1 MLVLLLAAAA
11 LAADLGVYRGALRLV
26 DERYLWPERIVPDA
40 MFRAAADRLESE
52 VEWLQSTEEGRLV
65 KLRGGR
71 WTTTVRLGD
80 DLAAALAELED
91 AVRAAGLPLDD
102 QLDLRAEILRG
113 ALSTLD
119 RHSVVLSGDSL
130 ERFDERLSG
139 TLTGIGVTLRDID
152 GHLTVIETFE
162 HGPAALAGMRVDD
175 RVARIDGVSTVG
187 MTPADATERIRG
199 RAGTPVRLDV
209 QRGATLIEL
218 NLVRQ
223 ELSIPNVTH
232 ATGPRGVGVVKIEHF
247 SEQTTANLQQA
258 IDALRTTGALDD
270 GLVVDL
276 RGNTGGSLVQ
286 SAKSA
291 DMFVD
296 GGVLVTTAG
305 RNGDKVPGLVRQIDA
320 RAEPMAY
327 DGPIIVLVDHE
338 TASGAEIL
346 AGALL
351 HLDRALLI
359 GETSFG
365 KGTVQTLYPLAEGLK
380 LKLTVAEYILDDD
393 AHVATVGLV
402 PDLALYPVNVEDGSA
417 WYADAQRVRS
427 RLGADTPLLHWPD
440 APGKDGGPRRDDPL
454 EVAVSILTAGGGA
467 TRDELIRTRD
477 ALLPALAAQQDGRV
491 QDALHGVGLDW
502 LGADISG
509 EPRVAAKLTPLTT
522 PRAGETVELS
532 VTVENLGPPLA
543 RAAIR
548 LRSTSPAW
556 DDLLLPVGKLT
567 AGATASGRARVRL
580 NADMPAREDRVVGV
594 LECEGCEPSVVWD
607 GTLAVEGL
615 GPPDVSVRAR
625 LEGGDVLVEVRNEDG
640 RSLGG
645 VRATLAFPGVEGL
658 ELGEPTRDLAIL
670 APGESHLYRLP
681 IAIASSYSAT
691 TLPLQVEV
699 RADGHGRI
707 ARWSVPVP
715 RDGSP
720 LTRDAPEV
728 TARTSRS
735 RQHPGTTT
743 LSLRLADDDGIDHV
757 VVFGGTERVDR
768 TRWDASVDWNEEK
781 LFWSAKAGK
790 RVTHS
795 VDVPVEPGTNRFTV
809 IAEDKSGL
817 RTVRTVYVYG
827 DGEPPSDDGVAF
839 SGG

>member
-1 MLVLLLAAAA
+1 VVLLLAAAA

-26 DERYLWPERIVPDA
+26 DERYLWPERIVPEA

-52 VEWLQSTEEGRLV
+52 VEWLQSVEDGRTA

-80 DLAAALAELED
+80 DLASALADLED
-91 AVRAAGLPLDD
+91 AVYAAGLPLDD
-102 QLDLRAEILRG
+102 DLDLRAEILRG

-139 TLTGIGVTLRDID
+139 TLTGIGVTLRDLD
-152 GHLTVIETFE
+152 GHLTVIETFA
-162 HGPAALAGMRVDD
+162 GAPAALAGIRVND
-175 RVARIDGVSTVG
+175 RIIRIDGVSTVG

-199 RAGTPVRLDV
+199 RAGTTVRIDV
-209 QRGATLIEL
+209 QRGATAMEL
-218 NLVRQ
+218 DLVRR

-232 ATGPRGVGVVKIEHF
+232 EVGPRGVGVVKIEHF

-258 IDALRTTGALDD
+258 IDALRAAGALEK
-270 GLVVDL
+270 GLVIDL

-296 GGVLVTTAG
+296 EGLLVTTAG

-320 RAEPMAY
+320 RSEVLAY
-327 DGPIIVLVDHE
+327 DGPMVVLVDHE

-351 HLDRALLI
+351 HLDRALLL

-380 LKLTVAEYILDDD
+380 LKLTVAEYILDND
-393 AHVATVGLV
+393 AHVAGVGLV

-417 WYADAQRVRS
+417 WYADAQRVRA
-427 RLGADTPLLHWPD
+427 RLGERTPLLHWPD
-440 APGKDGGPRRDDPL
+440 APAREGISSRDDPL
-454 EVAVSILTAGGGA
+454 DVATSILTAGSGT
-467 TRDELIRTRD
+467 TRTDLLRTRD
-477 ALLPALAAQQDGRV
+477 ALLPTLVAQQEGRV
-491 QDALHGVGLDW
+491 QDVLHGVGLDW
-502 LGADISG
+502 IGGAPAP
-509 EPRVAAKLTPLTT
+509 EPRVTAMLGTLTT

-532 VTVENLGPPLA
+532 VSVENLGPPLA

-556 DDLLLPVGKLT
+556 DDLLLPIGRLG
-567 AGATASGRARVRL
+567 AGVTGQGRARVRID
-580 NADMPAREDRVVGV
+580 ADTPGREDRVVGV
-594 LECEGCEPSVVWD
+594 LECQGCVPGVAWD
-607 GTLAVEGL
+607 GTLAIEGL
-615 GPPDVSVRAR
+615 GPPEVSVRAH
-625 LEGGDVLVEVRNEDG
+625 LDGNDVVVEVRNEDG
-640 RSLGG
+640 RTLAG
-645 VRATLAFPGVEGL
+645 VRATLAFPGVDGL
-658 ELGEPTRDLAIL
+658 ELGESARDLATL
-670 APGESHLYRLP
+670 APGESHAYRLP
-681 IAIASSYSAT
+681 VQIAAAFNET
-691 TLPLQVEV
+691 TLPLEVDV

-715 RDGSP
+715 RDGSAIQ
-720 LTRDAPEV
+720 RDAPEV
-728 TARTSRS
+728 VARATRS

-743 LSLRLADDDGIDHV
+743 LSVRLADVQGIDHV
-757 VVFGGTERVDR
+757 VIFGGTERVDR
-768 TRWDASVDWNEEK
+768 TRWDASVDWDDEK
-781 LFWSAKAGK
+781 LFWSAKGGK
-790 RVTHS
+790 RVAHA
-795 VDVPVEPGTNRFTV
+795 VEVPVGPGTNRFTV
-809 IAEDKSGL
+809 IAENKSGL

-839 SGG
+839 STP

>member
-1 MLVLLLAAAA
+1 MLLLAAAA

-26 DERYLWPERIVPDA
+26 DERYLWPERIVPEA

-52 VEWLQSTEEGRLV
+52 VEWLQSTEDGRVV

-80 DLAAALAELED
+80 DLAGTLAELED

-102 QLDLRAEILRG
+102 DLDLRAEILRG

-152 GHLTVIETFE
+152 GHLTVIETFA
-162 HGPAALAGMRVDD
+162 GAPAAIAGMRVDD
-175 RVARIDGVSTVG
+175 RVVRIDGVSTVG

-218 NLVRQ
+218 SLVRR

-232 ATGPRGVGVVKIEHF
+232 AVGPRGVGVVKIEHF

-258 IDALRTTGALDD
+258 IDALRTSGALDQ
-270 GLVVDL
+270 GLVIDL

-320 RAEPMAY
+320 RAEPVAY
-327 DGPIIVLVDHE
+327 EGPIVVIVDHE

-393 AHVATVGLV
+393 AHVAGVGLV
-402 PDLALYPVNVEDGSA
+402 PDLALYPVNVEEGSA

-427 RLGADTPLLHWPD
+427 RLGDGTPLLHWPD
-440 APGKDGGPRRDDPL
+440 APARDGAPRRDDPL
-454 EVAVSILTAGGGA
+454 EVATSILTAGGGS
-467 TRDELIRTRD
+467 TRADLLRTRD
-477 ALLPALAAQQDGRV
+477 ALLPALAAQQEGRV
-491 QDALHGVGLDW
+491 QDVLHGVGLDW
-502 LGADISG
+502 LGGEIAP
-509 EPRVAAKLTPLTT
+509 EPRVTARLNTLTT

-532 VTVENLGPPLA
+532 VSVENLGPPLA

-556 DDLLLPVGKLT
+556 DDLLLPIGRLD
-567 AGATASGRARVRL
+567 AGATGSGRARVRID
-580 NADMPAREDRVVGV
+580 ADMPAREDRVVGV
-594 LECEGCEPSVVWD
+594 LECQGCAPGVAWE
-607 GTLAVEGL
+607 GTLAIEGL
-615 GPPDVSVRAR
+615 GPPEVSVRAH
-625 LEGGDVLVEVRNEDG
+625 LEGRDVVVEVKNEDS
-640 RSLGG
+640 RSLAG

-658 ELGEPTRDLAIL
+658 ELGESARDLATL
-670 APGESHLYRLP
+670 APGESHAYRLP
-681 IAIASSYSAT
+681 VQVAPSYT
-691 TLPLQVEV
+691 TGTLPLEVDV

-715 RDGSP
+715 RDGSSI
-720 LTRDAPEV
+720 TRDAPEV
-728 TARTSRS
+728 VVRASRS
-735 RQHPGTTT
+735 RQHPGPTT
-743 LSLRLADDDGIDHV
+743 LSVRLADDEGIDHV
-757 VVFGGTERVDR
+757 VIFGGTERVDR
-768 TRWDASVDWNEEK
+768 TRWDASVDWDDEK
-781 LFWSAKAGK
+781 LFWSAKGGK
-790 RVTHS
+790 RLSHA
-795 VDVPVEPGTNRFTV
+795 VDVPVAPGTNRFTV

-839 SGG
+839 SGP